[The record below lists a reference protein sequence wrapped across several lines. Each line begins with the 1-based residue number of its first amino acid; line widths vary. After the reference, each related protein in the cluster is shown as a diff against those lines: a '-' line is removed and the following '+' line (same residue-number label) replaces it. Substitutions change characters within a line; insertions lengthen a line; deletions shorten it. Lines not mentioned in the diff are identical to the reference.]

1 MITKTLLEFITFN
14 DWPLLLIVAIPWL
27 LGVVIILDIIG
38 TIYTSWLWKGIEDE
52 DRYFYIKASKW

>member
-1 MITKTLLEFITFN
+1 MITKTILEFISFN

-27 LGVVIILDIIG
+27 LGVAIIIDIIC
-38 TIYTSWLWKGIEDE
+38 TMYTSWLWKGLEDE

>member
-1 MITKTLLEFITFN
+1 MITKTLLEFISFN
-14 DWPLLLIVAIPWL
+14 DWPLLFIVAIPWL
-27 LGVVIILDIIG
+27 LGVAIILDIIG